1 MASIVQ
7 RLATRSI
14 TGRDLGI
21 DVHKHHDELLHLF
34 WKQYGT
40 EHCYTHIL
48 ERKFLE
54 AEEYTLLQKYIF
66 ETGFPS
72 TCHCMSIWLPGWDIR
87 LVPFRRQGHE
97 DTFLIGVNIYPRG
110 H

>member
-7 RLATRSI
+7 RLASRSI
-14 TGRDLGI
+14 TGRDLGT
-21 DVHKHHDELLHLF
+21 DVHKHHVELLHLF

-54 AEEYTLLQKYIF
+54 AEEYTLLQKYIYF
-66 ETGFPS
+66 KQVFLAHARLG
-72 TCHCMSIWLPGWDIR
+72 LPPLSLSDVR
-87 LVPFRRQGHE
+87 AAKTHFSSA
-97 DTFLIGVNIYPRG
+97 
-110 H
+110 

>member
-7 RLATRSI
+7 RLASRSI

-72 TCHCMSIWLPGWDIR
+72 TSLHEYMSARFELP
-87 LVPFRRQGHE
+87 LVPFRRQGRQ
-97 DTFLIGVNIYPRG
+97 DTFLIVVNIYPRG